1 MEISESPISKIFG
14 GKIRSILSCQGS
26 KDSVTSE
33 PFQSLP
39 LDITPEHVRS
49 VEDALEN
56 MTMPETMHDYVSAKG
71 VNTNATK
78 QVFLETLPP
87 VLVLHVKRFVYDNI
101 GGVQKL
107 QKHVRYDLE
116 LNIKSG
122 MIRARQLLLAMIRP
136 FCLSLSKM
144 FTEWISAPK
153 KPAQGVKYKLFG
165 GKHFFHTCALVQ
177 MCTDANDAC

>member
-122 MIRARQLLLAMIRP
+122 MIRARQLL
-136 FCLSLSKM
+136 
-144 FTEWISAPK
+144 
-153 KPAQGVKYKLFG
+153 
-165 GKHFFHTCALVQ
+165 
-177 MCTDANDAC
+177 